1 MSPLFTLFL
10 VTSFANI
17 ATPGIGAVMAVNLG
31 LSQGWKRAIP
41 GCLGIAIGIAFL
53 FVIALSGT
61 GAVLATHPAAFS
73 VIQLIGAAFL
83 AYLGIRSILKKPKH
97 ASLIGRHDEQ
107 TESGFSQF
115 MKCAA
120 ISAANPQPIIFG
132 LTVLPSFI
140 DPTFS
145 YVFQSAVMIVIYALI
160 VFVMMMAYAI
170 LAAHAR
176 VFLSG
181 PRGPRVI
188 NCISG
193 VVFLFLAAFL
203 LIERSRSELERSAQ
217 VAFFDQP
224 RRKKFR
230 LQYLIQF
237 VGLLHTRARI
247 EPNIQ
252 PIRDTKRK

>member
-31 LSQGWKRAIP
+31 LSLGWQKAIP

-83 AYLGIRSILKKPKH
+83 VYLGVRSILKKPSH
-97 ASLIGRHDEQ
+97 ASLIGRSDEQ

-115 MKCAA
+115 IKC
-120 ISAANPQPIIFG
+120 AANPQPIIFG

-140 DPTFS
+140 DPTLS
-145 YVFQSAVMIVIYALI
+145 YVAQSAVMIAIYALI

-193 VVFLFLAAFL
+193 VVFMLLAAFL
-203 LIERSRSELERSAQ
+203 L
-217 VAFFDQP
+217 
-224 RRKKFR
+224 
-230 LQYLIQF
+230 Y
-237 VGLLHTRARI
+237 RALVL
-247 EPNIQ
+247 
-252 PIRDTKRK
+252 

>member
-1 MSPLFTLFL
+1 MQMQDKEKRRPTSAGRRFSCQNLFK
-10 VTSFANI
+10 I
-17 ATPGIGAVMAVNLG
+17 PR
-31 LSQGWKRAIP
+31 QGHDGRDNGQRGRLTAED
-41 GCLGIAIGIAFL
+41 A
-53 FVIALSGT
+53 
-61 GAVLATHPAAFS
+61 
-73 VIQLIGAAFL
+73 GAAFL

-203 LIERSRSELERSAQ
+203 L
-217 VAFFDQP
+217 
-224 RRKKFR
+224 
-230 LQYLIQF
+230 Y
-237 VGLLHTRARI
+237 RALAL
-247 EPNIQ
+247 
-252 PIRDTKRK
+252 

>member
-1 MSPLFTLFL
+1 MPLWPL
-10 VTSFANI
+10 I
-17 ATPGIGAVMAVNLG
+17 LG
-31 LSQGWKRAIP
+31 SLWDGKR
-41 GCLGIAIGIAFL
+41 CLGIAIGIAFL

-83 AYLGIRSILKKPKH
+83 VYLGVRSILKKPSH
-97 ASLIGRHDEQ
+97 ASLIGRSDEQ

-115 MKCAA
+115 IKCAA

-140 DPTFS
+140 DPTLS
-145 YVFQSAVMIVIYALI
+145 YVAQSAVMIAIYALI

-193 VVFLFLAAFL
+193 VVFLLLAAFL
-203 LIERSRSELERSAQ
+203 L
-217 VAFFDQP
+217 
-224 RRKKFR
+224 
-230 LQYLIQF
+230 Y
-237 VGLLHTRARI
+237 RALVL
-247 EPNIQ
+247 
-252 PIRDTKRK
+252 

>member
-31 LSQGWKRAIP
+31 LSLGWQKAIP

-83 AYLGIRSILKKPKH
+83 VYLGVRSILKKPSH
-97 ASLIGRHDEQ
+97 ASLIGRSDDQ

-115 MKCAA
+115 IKCAA

-132 LTVLPSFI
+132 LTG
-140 DPTFS
+140 
-145 YVFQSAVMIVIYALI
+145 
-160 VFVMMMAYAI
+160 
-170 LAAHAR
+170 

-193 VVFLFLAAFL
+193 VVFLLLAAFL
-203 LIERSRSELERSAQ
+203 L
-217 VAFFDQP
+217 
-224 RRKKFR
+224 
-230 LQYLIQF
+230 Y
-237 VGLLHTRARI
+237 RALVL
-247 EPNIQ
+247 
-252 PIRDTKRK
+252 

>member
-31 LSQGWKRAIP
+31 LSLGWQKAIP

-83 AYLGIRSILKKPKH
+83 VYLGVRSILKKPSH
-97 ASLIGRHDEQ
+97 ASLIGRSDKQ

-115 MKCAA
+115 IKCAA

-140 DPTFS
+140 DPTLS
-145 YVFQSAVMIVIYALI
+145 YVAQSAVMIAIYALI

-193 VVFLFLAAFL
+193 VVFLLLAAFL
-203 LIERSRSELERSAQ
+203 L
-217 VAFFDQP
+217 
-224 RRKKFR
+224 
-230 LQYLIQF
+230 Y
-237 VGLLHTRARI
+237 RALVL
-247 EPNIQ
+247 
-252 PIRDTKRK
+252 

>member
-31 LSQGWKRAIP
+31 LSLGWQKAIP

-83 AYLGIRSILKKPKH
+83 VYLGVRSILKKPSH
-97 ASLIGRHDEQ
+97 ASLIGRSDEQ

-115 MKCAA
+115 IKCAA

-140 DPTFS
+140 DPTLS
-145 YVFQSAVMIVIYALI
+145 YVVQS

-193 VVFLFLAAFL
+193 VVFLLLAAFL
-203 LIERSRSELERSAQ
+203 L
-217 VAFFDQP
+217 
-224 RRKKFR
+224 
-230 LQYLIQF
+230 Y
-237 VGLLHTRARI
+237 RALVL
-247 EPNIQ
+247 
-252 PIRDTKRK
+252 

>member
-31 LSQGWKRAIP
+31 LSLGWQKAIP

-83 AYLGIRSILKKPKH
+83 VYLGVRSILKKPSH
-97 ASLIGRHDEQ
+97 ASLIGRSDEQ

-115 MKCAA
+115 IKCAA

-140 DPTFS
+140 DPTLS
-145 YVFQSAVMIVIYALI
+145 YVMQSAVMIAIYALI
-160 VFVMMMAYAI
+160 VFVTMAYAI

-193 VVFLFLAAFL
+193 VVFLLLAAFL
-203 LIERSRSELERSAQ
+203 L
-217 VAFFDQP
+217 
-224 RRKKFR
+224 
-230 LQYLIQF
+230 Y
-237 VGLLHTRARI
+237 RALVL
-247 EPNIQ
+247 
-252 PIRDTKRK
+252 

>member
-1 MSPLFTLFL
+1 MK
-10 VTSFANI
+10 NI
-17 ATPGIGAVMAVNLG
+17 G

-203 LIERSRSELERSAQ
+203 L
-217 VAFFDQP
+217 
-224 RRKKFR
+224 
-230 LQYLIQF
+230 Y
-237 VGLLHTRARI
+237 RALAL
-247 EPNIQ
+247 
-252 PIRDTKRK
+252 

>member
-97 ASLIGRHDEQ
+97 ASLIGRHDDQ

-145 YVFQSAVMIVIYALI
+145 YVLQSAVMIAIYALI
-160 VFVMMMAYAI
+160 VFLSFRRQRRAVST
-170 LAAHAR
+170 LAR
-176 VFLSG
+176 FFRPKFVRFRLEKTLCSYKQTTT
-181 PRGPRVI
+181 
-188 NCISG
+188 
-193 VVFLFLAAFL
+193 
-203 LIERSRSELERSAQ
+203 SRSLWLNLQSSLRTLKTARSDSRATCPG
-217 VAFFDQP
+217 ACP
-224 RRKKFR
+224 KTSSISRKS
-230 LQYLIQF
+230 
-237 VGLLHTRARI
+237 
-247 EPNIQ
+247 PW
-252 PIRDTKRK
+252 DTPSSWDA

>member
-31 LSQGWKRAIP
+31 LSLGWQKAIP

-83 AYLGIRSILKKPKH
+83 VYLGVRSILKKPSH
-97 ASLIGRHDEQ
+97 ASLIGRSDEQ

-115 MKCAA
+115 IKCAA

-140 DPTFS
+140 DPTLS
-145 YVFQSAVMIVIYALI
+145 YVVQSAVMIAIYALI
-160 VFVMMMAYAI
+160 VFVMMAYAI

-193 VVFLFLAAFL
+193 VVFLLLAAFL
-203 LIERSRSELERSAQ
+203 L
-217 VAFFDQP
+217 
-224 RRKKFR
+224 
-230 LQYLIQF
+230 Y
-237 VGLLHTRARI
+237 RALVL
-247 EPNIQ
+247 
-252 PIRDTKRK
+252 